1 MSLLRRLHSPK
12 PSELARKR
20 KVDHNPP
27 PKGKRKSLGRGTV
40 GPKSVS
46 PSQRVLSILGSACFK
61 QVSVLFWYQQCSALQ
76 DYIETSLMLQYNKR

>member
-1 MSLLRRLHSPK
+1 MADVVDSEIETSGCSEMGTEREHFFWILCVTATPAAYCPK

-46 PSQRVLSILGSACFK
+46 PSQRIREHLGSA
-61 QVSVLFWYQQCSALQ
+61 
-76 DYIETSLMLQYNKR
+76 